1 MRVISFMNY
10 KGGVGKTT
18 IAANI
23 GAGLAA
29 RGHKVLMIDL
39 DPQANLTES
48 FFPFVN
54 DESELPK
61 DKTIQHWFTAHIS
74 DAADVPLLSDLTLR
88 PPLVYQALGE
98 KVGSVDLIASHLSL
112 LEIDMELAEWL
123 FADGQSPRGRRA
135 RLHRFLADALE
146 DDGLSTYDYVLI
158 DCAPDFGIVTR
169 IAMVATDFVV
179 VPAKPEPLS
188 TTGIAYMVRSLKR
201 LVEDYNALSSSI
213 KQIKPDFLGVVF
225 NMVQIYSGQPIA
237 KQLQVIEAAK
247 KNMPLDAFHTMLRNA
262 SKSAID
268 STRSGV
274 PAVLSS
280 AVDGELVRELNTL
293 ADEFLRRIERH

>member
-1 MRVISFMNY
+1 
-10 KGGVGKTT
+10 
-18 IAANI
+18 
-23 GAGLAA
+23 
-29 RGHKVLMIDL
+29 VLLIDL

-48 FFPFVN
+48 FFPYID
-54 DESELPK
+54 DESGLPRST
-61 DKTIQHWFTAHIS
+61 TIQQWFAAHIA
-74 DAADVPLLSDLTLR
+74 DAADVPLLSDLVLT
-88 PPLVYQALGE
+88 PPLVNQALGE
-98 KVGSVDLIASHLSL
+98 KAGNVDLIASHLSL
-112 LEIDMELAEWL
+112 LEIDMELAAWL
-123 FADGQSPRGRRA
+123 FADGQSHRRKRA

-146 DDGLSTYDYVLI
+146 DDGLSTYHYVRI
-158 DCAPDFGIVTR
+158 DFAPDFGIVTR
-169 IAMVATDFVV
+169 IAMVASDFVV

-201 LVEDYNALSSSI
+201 LVNEYNDLSSSI

-247 KNMPLDAFHTMLRNA
+247 KVMPIDAFHTMLRNA

-268 STRSGV
+268 STKSGV

-293 ADEFLRRIERH
+293 TDEFLRRIERH